1 MVYVCNYSNLLSHQ
15 RSKKRGINCLNKMF
29 AIWMQKLEAVSQS
42 FLKNLYSIKNLQT
55 EWFWPVRLRDIKF
68 CLKTSTRAR
77 SALKMVESG
86 ITWSWL
92 TSIYSFKKKK
102 NCFKVIQ
109 MHSFF
114 ACLRNNLWN
123 TQQELIS
130 IIESDQGLEMVEHGF
145 SWSWVTSIFASR
157 KIKQSR
163 NFIVHLKLIT

>member
-92 TSIYSFKKKK
+92 TSIYSFKKKIVLKWYKCIPFLPVCEIIYEILNK
-102 NCFKVIQ
+102 NWFLLLSQTKDWRWSNMV
-109 MHSFF
+109 FP
-114 ACLRNNLWN
+114 
-123 TQQELIS
+123 
-130 IIESDQGLEMVEHGF
+130 GLESLQYLPRE
-145 SWSWVTSIFASR
+145 
-157 KIKQSR
+157 K
-163 NFIVHLKLIT
+163 